1 MKDQQIALLKQQI
14 AKLEDKNF
22 DLKAWKAH
30 TMIILASIF
39 GEDSQKVKEI
49 GRLDYEFSS
58 WSLRDATGH
67 NTYQEGCKRLGK
79 EIIEASINEIELTG
93 LPQKRSATRGMLNIQ
108 VILDALNDELKG
120 SQYKNLL
127 KIIKSNDLPE
137 EKERLIKEIINE
149 VGPEATRAI
158 LTNMLLSDHF
168 AEALSLKEK

>member
-1 MKDQQIALLKQQI
+1 M
-14 AKLEDKNF
+14 
-22 DLKAWKAH
+22 
-30 TMIILASIF
+30 
-39 GEDSQKVKEI
+39 
-49 GRLDYEFSS
+49 LD
-58 WSLRDATGH
+58 
-67 NTYQEGCKRLGK
+67 
-79 EIIEASINEIELTG
+79 
-93 LPQKRSATRGMLNIQ
+93 IQ